1 MMAMIE
7 EEKEGQLP
15 TAPKRQ
21 QVLSSPIEREVVN
34 LKDRSFEAGLGKPAG
49 V

>member
-1 MMAMIE
+1 M
-7 EEKEGQLP
+7 EKMKERLI

-21 QVLSSPIEREVVN
+21 QALGSSIEREVVN
-34 LKDRSFEAGLGKPAG
+34 LKDRSFEAGPGNPAG

>member
-1 MMAMIE
+1 M
-7 EEKEGQLP
+7 EKKRKEQRPL

-21 QVLSSPIEREVVN
+21 QVLSSSIEREVVN
-34 LKDRSFEAGLGKPAG
+34 LNDQSFEAGPGKPAG